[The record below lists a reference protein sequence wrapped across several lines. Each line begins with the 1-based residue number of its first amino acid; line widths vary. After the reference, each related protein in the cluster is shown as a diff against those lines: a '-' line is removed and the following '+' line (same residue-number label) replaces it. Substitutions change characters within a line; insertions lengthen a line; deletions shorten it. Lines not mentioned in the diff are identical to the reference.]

1 LFGLTPDRVVERASA
16 SADRVKALTL
26 GESLLFASL
35 GFLGASLLVY
45 GTVAFAGRWM
55 YGNLGEGL
63 AYAVWA
69 ALFILVGGA
78 ALSRLVIGPGRL
90 GRFYLL
96 FTLAFLLYAVG
107 WVAAYFPLR
116 DAKGEWLGSL
126 IGTLLIAV
134 TFAWAFGAWNRLPKM
149 WLVLF
154 ASHSAGYFIGSLLYS
169 IIGDKTGM
177 MLWGVSYG
185 WLFGLGLGYAIYA
198 AQRETRNL
206 LTKTW
211 GNRV

>member
-1 LFGLTPDRVVERASA
+1 MFGLTPDSVTARARSGGDKV
-16 SADRVKALTL
+16 SVPTL

-55 YGNLGEGL
+55 YANLGEGL
-63 AYAVWA
+63 AYTVWA
-69 ALFILVGGA
+69 ALFIIAGGA
-78 ALSRLVIGPGRL
+78 ALSLVVIGPGRL
-90 GRFYLL
+90 RRFYPL
-96 FTLAFLLYAVG
+96 FSLAFFLYAAG

-126 IGTLLIAV
+126 VGTLLIAV
-134 TFAWAFGAWNRLPKM
+134 ALAWGFGSWNRLPMM

-154 ASHSAGYFIGSLLYS
+154 VSHSAGYFLGSLLNS

-177 MLWGVSYG
+177 MLWGASYG
-185 WLFGLGLGYAIYA
+185 WFFGLGLGYALYA
-198 AQRETRNL
+198 AQRQTRNAL
-206 LTKTW
+206 NEL
-211 GNRV
+211 GDNRI

>member
-1 LFGLTPDRVVERASA
+1 
-16 SADRVKALTL
+16 VKAPTL

-55 YGNLGEGL
+55 YGNLGDGL
-63 AYAVWA
+63 AYVVWA
-69 ALFILVGGA
+69 ALFILAGGA

-90 GRFYLL
+90 MRFYLL
-96 FTLAFLLYAVG
+96 FSLAFFLYAAG

-116 DAKGEWLGSL
+116 DARGEWLGSL

-134 TFAWAFGAWNRLPKM
+134 VIAWGFGAWNRLLKM

-154 ASHSAGYFIGSLLYS
+154 VSHSAGYFLGSLLYS
-169 IIGDKTGM
+169 TIGDKTGM
-177 MLWGVSYG
+177 MLWGASYG
-185 WLFGLGLGYAIYA
+185 WLFGIGLGYAIYA
-198 AQRETRNL
+198 AQRETRIA
-206 LTKTW
+206 LTEL
-211 GNRV
+211 GENRI